1 MNGKGGIKCSMFT
14 VTTIELSLLLPLQ
27 LFFNFSPAARIDGL
41 GELEQHMIRQT
52 QVSCR
57 DSVLLLEQYPVADAI
72 ACSLIDKEIVY
83 PWRRP
88 PKDPMG
94 PDYESFLHRTYRE
107 NLHFTYC
114 GDLLLSLKY
123 RSILLLLSDHQMKS
137 KTRLILINANQDEI
151 LSRVFLIPDLETS
164 TITVD
169 PGNYLFHIETT
180 EEDRFVIEKALQT
193 LLINPVSGQFSE
205 VYVPR
210 ITKTRKEKTKRVW
223 MPLKESPPD
232 EDPIIID

>member
-1 MNGKGGIKCSMFT
+1 MFT
-14 VTTIELSLLLPLQ
+14 VTTIELSLLLPFQ
-27 LFFNFSPAARIDGL
+27 LFFSFSPAARIDGL
-41 GELEQHMIRQT
+41 GELEQHMIRPT

-83 PWRRP
+83 PWMRP

-94 PDYESFLHRTYRE
+94 PDYESFL
-107 NLHFTYC
+107 
-114 GDLLLSLKY
+114 
-123 RSILLLLSDHQMKS
+123 
-137 KTRLILINANQDEI
+137 RLILINANQGDI

-180 EEDRFVIEKALQT
+180 EEDRFVIEKTLQT

-210 ITKTRKEKTKRVW
+210 ITQTRKEKTKRVW